1 MSTDAMPA
9 DPQDA
14 VIRWL
19 AAPATHGGA
28 AVRRIDTHG
37 AVVVLAG
44 DRAWKLKRAVR
55 CPSMDFSTLDR
66 RREACRGEVAL
77 NARLAPSLY
86 LGAVPVVAGADGGL
100 RFGTEAEADAA
111 VEWVVAMRRFD
122 EAGLFDRLA
131 TERRLEVAHVRDLA
145 TAVAAFHRAADP
157 RPGAGGPEAV
167 AWVLDDNT
175 AEMAA
180 MPDRLDPA
188 RVALLAARSRAAFAD
203 LRDLIASRSRSG
215 RVRACHGD
223 LHLRNV
229 CLVDGRPT
237 PFDGIEFNAALTDI
251 DVWYDVA
258 FLLMDLDHRGLRTLA
273 NVALN
278 AYVEAGGDLD
288 GIALLP
294 LFLSMRAA
302 VRAKV
307 VATAAGGAGDPAAA
321 VRLTAE
327 ARAYLDRALA
337 CVEPAPPRLVAIG
350 GLSGTGKTT
359 VARAVAPGL
368 GRTPGAVILRTD
380 RIRKDRAGVA
390 ETARLPP
397 DAYGPGTAERV
408 YAAQAAAAARVL
420 AAGQAVVA
428 DGVHA
433 RPADRKAIA
442 AVAAAAGV
450 PFQGIWLETD
460 AATALAR
467 VAARRG
473 DASDADAAV
482 VRLQASFDLGP
493 MGWTR
498 IAADGNP
505 DAVAARVLDALA
517 RH

>member
-1 MSTDAMPA
+1 MSADATPA
-9 DPQDA
+9 GAQDA

-19 AAPATHGGA
+19 TSPATHGGS

-55 CPSMDFSTLDR
+55 FPYMDFSTLDR
-66 RREACRGEVAL
+66 RRDACRAEVAL
-77 NARLAPSLY
+77 NVRTAPSLY
-86 LGAVPVVAGADGGL
+86 LGAFPVVAGADGGL
-100 RFGTEAEADAA
+100 RFGTEAEAAAA

-122 EAGLFDRLA
+122 EAGLFDRMA
-131 TERRLEVAHVRDLA
+131 AEGRLEAAHVRDLA
-145 TAVAAFHRAADP
+145 MAVAAFHRAADP
-157 RPGAGGPEAV
+157 RPAAGGPDAV
-167 AWVLDDNT
+167 AWVLDDNA

-188 RVALLAARSRAAFAD
+188 RVALLADRSRRAFAD
-203 LRDLIASRSRSG
+203 LGDLIGSRSRSG
-215 RVRACHGD
+215 FVRACHGD

-258 FLLMDLDHRGLRTLA
+258 FLLMDLDHRGLRALA

-288 GIALLP
+288 GLALLP

-307 VATAAGGAGDPAAA
+307 VATAAGGTGDPAAA
-321 VRLTAE
+321 RLAAE
-327 ARAYLDRALA
+327 AGAYLDRAIA
-337 CVEPAPPRLVAIG
+337 CLEPVPPRLVAVG

-380 RIRKDRAGVA
+380 RIRKDLAGVA
-390 ETARLPP
+390 ETERLPP
-397 DAYGPGTAERV
+397 EAYGPGTAERV
-408 YAAQAAAAARVL
+408 YAAQTAAAARIL

-433 RPADRKAIA
+433 RPAEREAVA

-450 PFQGIWLETD
+450 PFDGIWLETGT
-460 AATALAR
+460 ATALAR

-482 VRLQASFDLGP
+482 VCHQSSYDLGP
-493 MGWTR
+493 MVWTR
-498 IAADGNP
+498 ISADGDP
-505 DAVAARVLDALA
+505 EAVAARVRDALD